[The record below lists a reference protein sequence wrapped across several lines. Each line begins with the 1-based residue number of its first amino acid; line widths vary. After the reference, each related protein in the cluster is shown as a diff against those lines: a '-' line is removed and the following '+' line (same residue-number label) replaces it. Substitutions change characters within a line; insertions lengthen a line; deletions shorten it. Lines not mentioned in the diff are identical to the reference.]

1 MNVSVSQPNL
11 AQALSIVSHAVSS
24 RSTLTILENILITT
38 EQDRICL
45 AATNLELGLRYWIP
59 AQIEQEGSITVPAR
73 MFTDLVNTMPADTVN
88 LQLNEIN
95 QSVTVRCQKL
105 VTEIR
110 GIEAS
115 EFPPMPEYDESEG
128 VPFEMPEMKKMIQ
141 QVAFAAADRTSVV

>member
-1 MNVSVSQPNL
+1 MIVKIQDFGGIMNVSVSQPNL

-95 QSVTVRCQKL
+95 QSVVAVCTFLATIIEIQKSIWNR
-105 VTEIR
+105 THTIH
-110 GIEAS
+110 IEG
-115 EFPPMPEYDESEG
+115 FQEG
-128 VPFEMPEMKKMIQ
+128 EHEE
-141 QVAFAAADRTSVV
+141 